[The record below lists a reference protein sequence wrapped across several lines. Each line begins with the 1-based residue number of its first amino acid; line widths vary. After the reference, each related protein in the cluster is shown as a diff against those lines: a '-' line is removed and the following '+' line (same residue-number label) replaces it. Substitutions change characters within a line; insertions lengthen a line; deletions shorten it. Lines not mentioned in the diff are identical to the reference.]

1 MSAPPALHALCA
13 PLAGLV
19 GTWRGEGTGVYP
31 TIPSFG
37 YGEEITFTHNGKPF
51 LAYSQRTWA
60 LEATDPGPAGRPLH
74 AETGFLRPQPHA
86 DPAVGAHTATP
97 VELVLS
103 MPTGHLEL
111 GVASWSDGVLRS
123 VGSIT
128 CTPSAKVVTDV
139 VRELTFDGDEL
150 RYTLAMAAVG
160 LPLQHH
166 LTATLRRVGA

>member
-1 MSAPPALHALCA
+1 MSAPPALHVLCA

-19 GTWRGEGTGVYP
+19 GTWRGEGAGVYP

-37 YGEEITFTHNGKPF
+37 YGEEIAFAHNGKPF

-60 LEATDPGPAGRPLH
+60 LDASDAGPAGRPLH
-74 AETGFLRPQPHA
+74 AETGYLRPQPGPH
-86 DPAVGAHTATP
+86 PASGPHTGLP

-111 GVASWSDGVLRS
+111 GSASWRDGVLRS
-123 VGSIT
+123 VATIT

-139 VRELTFDGDEL
+139 VRELTLDGDEL

-160 LPLQHH
+160 LPLQGH
-166 LTATLRRVGA
+166 LTATLSRVGA